1 MGKTEVVEAL
11 KQMTPADQA
20 EVLGEVFG
28 GNWTPMRVAALIVLD
43 DYLQDEE
50 LNVSKSMVI
59 DPPVFPDEPESFLAQ
74 YHEKP

>member
-28 GNWTPMRVAALIVLD
+28 GHWTPMRVAALIMLD
-43 DYLQDEE
+43 DYVYDDE
-50 LNVSKSMVI
+50 LNVSKNMTI
-59 DPPVFPDEPESFLAQ
+59 DPPLFPDEPESFLAQ
-74 YHEKP
+74 FQEKP